1 MLLALGAVLASLFS
15 RAAFSLAPVPLIVQ
29 NLWILAA
36 AVTIGA
42 DEATPPRRLSRSPSA
57 RWE

>member
-1 MLLALGAVLASLFS
+1 MLLPLGVVLASLFS
-15 RAAFSLAPVPLIVQ
+15 RAAFSLAPVLLIVQ

-42 DEATPPRRLSRSPSA
+42 AKLVPLASP
-57 RWE
+57 